1 MSMTRKK
8 IKLSLNHDELATL
21 LNILDT
27 FSWQEDAVLKFAK
40 IDTDKK
46 YQALFDLHVRM
57 QAIFDENFNESHIIN
72 RMNEGNLEF
81 IHAQ

>member
-72 RMNEGNLEF
+72 RMNEGDLEF